1 MSKVLRIFVEKKQE
15 YNTEAQKYFFSIKN
29 HLKIP
34 GLTGLRLLNRYDVQ
48 GLSEEEFERVKYT
61 VFAEANTDC
70 VYEEEIET
78 DFKDTVF
85 AVAYLPGQ
93 YDQRADSAIQCVQIM
108 TRKED
113 LVIKNAR
120 IFILTGDLQKEDI
133 KKIKEY
139 IINPVDS
146 EEVSMEKAASLTKTV
161 ISPEPIQIV
170 DAFLQKNEE
179 ELKELIAQLGLA
191 MSIEDILFIQKYYIQ
206 ENRDPTLTELKVL
219 DTYWSDHCRHTT
231 FHTHLTEITI
241 EEGRINQAVQRAYES
256 YCAVRE
262 ELYAGRDKP
271 LCLMD
276 LATIYAKKARK
287 DNLLNDLEISDEIN
301 ACSVKVKANVD
312 GKEEDWLVMFK
323 NETHNHPTEIEP
335 FGGAATCLG
344 GAIRDPL
351 SGRSYVYQSMRV
363 TGSGDCTED
372 IEKTMEGKL
381 PQIKITTEAA
391 DGFSS
396 YGNQIGLA
404 TGQVKEYYHEGFK
417 AKRMEV
423 GAVIAAARAE
433 NVKRLEPEE
442 GDVILL
448 LGGKTGRD
456 GIGGAVGSSKAH
468 TDESVEKSGSEVQ
481 KGNPVEERKLQRLF
495 KNPQAAQM
503 IKKCNDFGA
512 GGVSVAIGELADSL
526 EIDLDAVPKKYE
538 GLDGTEIALSE
549 SQERMAVLL
558 EAKDVA
564 AFQRLAQEE
573 NLTATVV
580 AKVTDS
586 NRLCMFWRGEKIVDI
601 SRTFLDTNGA
611 SRTMMVRAKEPKP
624 LTYFHPYD
632 KNGDLTSQI
641 EKELSDLN
649 IACNK
654 GLAEQ
659 FDSTIGA
666 ASVLVPYG
674 GAHQLSPVDGMV
686 AKLPAFG
693 GETTTVSAMT
703 HGYNPYL
710 AEQSTFHG
718 GVYSVITAL
727 SKLTSL
733 GINWQ
738 NARLTM
744 QEYFE
749 KLSDDPE
756 KWAKPFTALLGAFEA
771 QSAMQTPAIG
781 GKDSMS
787 GTFLDKDVPP
797 NIICF
802 AVAMGEAKNILS
814 PEIKNDKSML
824 VLLPLQKD
832 DRALPCYEYAKKLF
846 SLVFELIQDKK
857 ILSAKTL
864 GLESVF
870 AALVQM
876 GVGNKIGISVTAPRE
891 RLFCRG
897 DGDII
902 VEIADKSL
910 LATLDDNEVVYHVL
924 GHTQDTNAMIMENS
938 SYDYER
944 LISIWQKKLNQV
956 FPIKAEFEETDIPQI
971 CVKPDQKTVACHCKT
986 AKPKVFIPAFPG
998 TNCEEDSARAFE
1010 RAGAKTEIFV
1020 FNNLSTD
1027 DIKRSLE
1034 QMAAK
1039 IKEANI
1045 VMLPGGFSAGDE
1057 PDGSGKFIVS
1067 VFKNEMIKEQVHE
1080 LLDVRGG
1087 LMLGICNGFQALV
1100 KLGLLP
1106 YGKIVDIEP
1115 TSPTLTFNTIGRH
1128 ISAIPYIKVTSQ
1140 LSPWL
1145 KNAELGGVYRNIL
1158 SHGEGRFVAN
1168 EAMLKQLKQN
1178 NQIAFQ
1184 YVDAAGVARSD
1195 SEYNPNGSVW
1205 AIEGITSPDGR
1216 ILGKM
1221 GHSER
1226 IGKNL
1231 YKNIPGQFDLKL
1243 FDSAME
1249 YFK

>member
-15 YNTEAQKYFFSIKN
+15 YNTEAQKYFSSIKN
-29 HLKIP
+29 HLKIR
-34 GLTGLRLLNRYDVQ
+34 GLSGLRLLNRYDIQ
-48 GLSEEEFERVKYT
+48 GLSQAEFDIVKYT
-61 VFAEANTDC
+61 VFAEANTDI
-70 VYEEEIET
+70 VNEEEIDT

-93 YDQRADSAIQCVQIM
+93 YDQRADSAMQCVQIM
-108 TRKED
+108 TRKEN

-120 IFILTGDLQKEDI
+120 IFILSGEMTKQDI
-133 KKIKEY
+133 EKIKNY

-146 EEVSMEKAASLTKTV
+146 EEVTMQKVSTLTTV
-161 ISPEPIQIV
+161 VELPQKISSV
-170 DAFLQKNEE
+170 DAFTEKNEE
-179 ELKELIAQLGLA
+179 ELSELMAQLGLA
-191 MSIEDILFIQKYYIQ
+191 MSLEDILFIQDYFIQ
-206 ENRDPTLTELKVL
+206 EKRNPTFTELKVL

-231 FHTHLTEITI
+231 FHTHLTNIDI
-241 EEGRINQAVQRAYES
+241 EEGKINQAVQRAYDA

-262 ELYAGRDKP
+262 EIYVNREKP
-271 LCLMD
+271 VSLMD

-287 DNLLNDLEISDEIN
+287 DGLLDDLEISDEIN
-301 ACSVKVKANVD
+301 ACSIKVKANVD
-312 GKEEDWLVMFK
+312 GREEDWLVMFK

-351 SGRSYVYQSMRV
+351 SGRSYVYQAMRV

-372 IEKTMEGKL
+372 VEKTMEGKL

-423 GAVIAAARAE
+423 GAVVAATRAE
-433 NVKRLEPEE
+433 NVKRLQPEA
-442 GDVILL
+442 GDIILL

-526 EIDLDAVPKKYE
+526 DIDLDAVPKKYE

-549 SQERMAVLL
+549 SQERMAVLVDA
-558 EAKDVA
+558 EDVA
-564 AFQRLAQEE
+564 AFQALAQEE
-573 NLTATVV
+573 NLTASVV
-580 AKVTDS
+580 AKVTNS
-586 NRLCMFWRGEKIVDI
+586 TRLRMFWGGEKIVDI
-601 SRTFLDTNGA
+601 SRAFLDSNGA
-611 SRTMMVRAKEPKP
+611 PRVMNIKAREPKL
-624 LTYFHPYD
+624 LTYFAPCESEQD
-632 KNGDLTSQI
+632 IETQI
-641 EKELSDLN
+641 TKELSDLN
-649 IACNK
+649 MACNK
-654 GLAEQ
+654 GLVEQ

-666 ASVLVPYG
+666 ASVLAPYG
-674 GAHQLSPVDGMV
+674 GAYQLSPVDGMA
-686 AKLPAFG
+686 AKLPVFDG
-693 GETTTVSAMT
+693 QTTTVSVMT

-727 SKLTSL
+727 SKLTAL
-733 GINWQ
+733 GADWRK
-738 NARLTM
+738 ARLSM

-749 KLSDDPE
+749 KLSENPE

-771 QSAMQTPAIG
+771 QNAMQIPAIG

-787 GTFLDKDVPP
+787 GTFLDIDVPP

-802 AVAMGEAKNILS
+802 AVAMGEAKNIIS
-814 PEIKNDKSML
+814 PELKQFGSTL
-824 VLLPLQKD
+824 VHLPLQRD
-832 DRALPCYEYAKKLF
+832 ERDLPDYTYAKELF
-846 SLVFELIQDKK
+846 SLLFERIRDKT
-857 ILSAKTL
+857 IFSAKTL

-870 AALVQM
+870 AALFQM
-876 GVGNKIGISVTAPRE
+876 GVGHKIGMAVSAPAK

-902 VEIADKSL
+902 IEISDKNL
-910 LATLDDNEVVYHVL
+910 LAEFDEKGIVYTVL
-924 GHTQDTNAMIMENS
+924 GHTEDTKAMKIEQT
-938 SYDYER
+938 SYDYEK
-944 LISIWQKKLNQV
+944 LIAIWQEKLNSV
-956 FPIKAEFEETDIPQI
+956 FPIKAAFEKNEIPQI
-971 CVKPDQKTVACHCKT
+971 CVEAEKKVLSCHIKA
-986 AKPKVFIPAFPG
+986 AKPRVFIPAFPG

-1010 RAGAKTEIFV
+1010 RAGAKAEIFI
-1020 FNNLSTD
+1020 FNNLSTE
-1027 DIKRSLE
+1027 DINRSIE
-1034 QMAAK
+1034 QMATK
-1039 IKEANI
+1039 IEKANI

-1067 VFKNEMIKEQVHE
+1067 VFKNERIKEQIHA
-1080 LLDVRGG
+1080 LLDERGG
-1087 LMLGICNGFQALV
+1087 LMLGICNGFQALI

-1106 YGKIVDIEP
+1106 YGKITEIEP
-1115 TSPTLTFNTIGRH
+1115 ASPTLTFNTIGRH
-1128 ISAIPYIKVTSQ
+1128 ISAIPHIKVTSN

-1145 KNAELGGVYRNIL
+1145 KKAELGGIYRNIL
-1158 SHGEGRFVAN
+1158 SHGEGRFAADS
-1168 EAMLKQLKQN
+1168 AMLEQLKQN

-1184 YVDAAGVARSD
+1184 YVDDCGVAHSD
-1195 SEYNPNGSVW
+1195 SEFNPNGSAW

-1226 IGKNL
+1226 IGADL
-1231 YKNIPGQFDLKL
+1231 YKNIPGEFDLKL
-1243 FDSAME
+1243 FESAVE